1 MESVFDD
8 LDGALGG
15 ASLTQRRASFLDS
28 MKKGD
33 LVYLPRYK
41 QRCSV
46 HKVRRDAQEVVVKLG
61 QMKLTV
67 GFDEVTLYDS
77 L

>member
-1 MESVFDD
+1 MLTSRAAV
-8 LDGALGG
+8 GG
-15 ASLTQRRASFLDS
+15 ASLTQRRQAFLDS

-41 QRCSV
+41 QRCPV
-46 HKVRRDAQEVVVKLG
+46 HKVKRDSQEVVVKLG

-67 GFDEVTLYDS
+67 GFDEVTLYES

>member
-1 MESVFDD
+1 
-8 LDGALGG
+8 
-15 ASLTQRRASFLDS
+15 

-41 QRCSV
+41 QRCPV
-46 HKVRRDAQEVVVKLG
+46 HKVKRDSQEVVVKLG

-67 GFDEVTLYDS
+67 GFDEVTLYES